1 MDSRFGKEMMVGTIV
16 LVAAAIFGIG
26 MMWLQGKSLRS
37 RGGVVIEFPD
47 AGDLKPASPVRVAGV
62 PVGRVEDIKLVA
74 QGDDYVVHVRV
85 SLPNY
90 IQPKVDATA
99 LVRPTGLAGDVTLVF
114 DPGDAAELLPKG
126 QIVKG
131 TVPLGLMTEAAGLAD
146 RADSVLFQA
155 QQFVG
160 PAMQER
166 MARTLEEATKSLQ
179 SSQRLMATFNDPN
192 TGPSAQLALTLTQLR
207 GTLARLDTTLTAP
220 AVLRARDQADTLVRN
235 LSTMSA
241 QFRATGARLDS
252 VLARVERGEGTMGR
266 IATDPALYDQ
276 MTRLTAQL
284 DSLVQDI
291 RANPG
296 KIGVTIKAF

>member
-16 LVAAAIFGIG
+16 LVAVAVFGVG
-26 MMWLQGKSLRS
+26 MLWLQGKSVRS
-37 RGGVVIEFPD
+37 KGGVVVEFPD
-47 AGDLKPASPVRVAGV
+47 AGDLKRASPVRVAGV
-62 PVGRVEDIKLVA
+62 PVGRVEDISLVP
-74 QGDDYVVHVRV
+74 QGDDYVVHVRI

-90 IQPKVDATA
+90 IKPKVDASA

-114 DPGDAAELLPKG
+114 DPGDGPALLPAG
-126 QIVKG
+126 QVVKG
-131 TVPLGLMTEAAGLAD
+131 IVPAGLMSEAASLAD
-146 RADSVLFQA
+146 RADSVLLQA

-160 PAMQER
+160 PAMQDR
-166 MARTLEEATKSLQ
+166 MTRALEEATKSLQ
-179 SSQRLMATFNDPN
+179 ASQRLMATFNDPQN
-192 TGPSAQLALTLTQLR
+192 GPSAQLALTLTQLR
-207 GTLARLDTTLTAP
+207 GTLARLDSSFNAP

-235 LSTMSA
+235 LSEMSA

-252 VLARVERGEGTMGR
+252 VLAKVDRGEGTMGR
-266 IATDPALYDQ
+266 LANDPALYDQ

-284 DSLVQDI
+284 DSLVQDL